1 MHTVYGV
8 HHILVQFLFNDKIVF
23 FLRSDSKMARQG
35 IPYLYTP
42 PDNDNDLASI
52 YREKYLCRST
62 GIQHHMPRDRGAVSL
77 TSTLGNKQ
85 RDLGP
90 GCRICGEP
98 APVFRAGDPGAHSET
113 ITRRGEGLCGSP
125 GVQGRHFSTLLKQ
138 TNKTHT
144 SWTHWRV

>member
-1 MHTVYGV
+1 
-8 HHILVQFLFNDKIVF
+8 
-23 FLRSDSKMARQG
+23 MARQG

-98 APVFRAGDPGAHSET
+98 APVFRAGDPGAQPA
-113 ITRRGEGLCGSP
+113 EGRAFVGAQESREDISAHC
-125 GVQGRHFSTLLKQ
+125 
-138 TNKTHT
+138 
-144 SWTHWRV
+144 